1 MCKFITI
8 YNKVY
13 ISCTN
18 IFLPLFSAR
27 WYNIHVATPSLANQ
41 KGGEARMEMFVTLLL
56 TIVGGVI
63 VGRIN
68 KWLDGE

>member
-1 MCKFITI
+1 MIC
-8 YNKVY
+8 
-13 ISCTN
+13 
-18 IFLPLFSAR
+18 
-27 WYNIHVATPSLANQ
+27 YNILVATLYLANQ
-41 KGGEARMEMFVTLLL
+41 KGGDAKVEMFVTLFL

>member
-1 MCKFITI
+1 LFHTSEKGYFSFNNILFT
-8 YNKVY
+8 NKRG
-13 ISCTN
+13 
-18 IFLPLFSAR
+18 R
-27 WYNIHVATPSLANQ
+27 WYNIHVVASCLANQ
-41 KGGEARMEMFVTLLL
+41 KGGDARMEMFVTLLL